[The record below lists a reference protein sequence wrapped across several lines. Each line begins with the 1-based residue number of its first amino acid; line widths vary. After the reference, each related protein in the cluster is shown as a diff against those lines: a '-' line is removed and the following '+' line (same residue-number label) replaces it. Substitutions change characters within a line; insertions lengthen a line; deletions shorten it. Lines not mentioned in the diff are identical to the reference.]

1 MVFLIAA
8 VVKSFG
14 TRSRSHN
21 HKLVVQLPDSI
32 PMLEKLL
39 SRRRSAIQK
48 PLVLISGLFL
58 LTLLSDTRTIRAQ
71 EPTTRDEFW
80 PSVEVYINVKP
91 KVRLYLL
98 GTVSKAIEDGEL
110 FNAQSYE
117 AQIGAH
123 VDYIPNEHLI
133 LRAGYRY
140 GRAVGNNDDGF
151 REHRLLSEQILR
163 KLLPGDLL
171 LTDRNRED
179 FRIIKGDFSFRYR
192 NRVMIEREFQ
202 FNLPILRRR
211 TITPYVSGEISF
223 DTRFGVWNR
232 NRFAVGVVQSL
243 RRGPILR
250 TLLPKRQ
257 VNLDLYF
264 MRQNDSRSSPPH
276 LNALGAGLVFHF

>member
-1 MVFLIAA
+1 
-8 VVKSFG
+8 
-14 TRSRSHN
+14 
-21 HKLVVQLPDSI
+21 
-32 PMLEKLL
+32 MLEKLQN
-39 SRRRSAIQK
+39 RRTAIQK
-48 PLVLISGLFL
+48 SLVLISGLFL
-58 LTLLSDTRTIRAQ
+58 LVLFSDTHTIKAQ
-71 EPTTRDEFW
+71 EPTTTDEFW

-202 FNLPILRRR
+202 VNLPILRRR

-232 NRFAVGVVQSL
+232 NRYAVGVVQSL

-250 TLLPKRQ
+250 QLLPKRGI
-257 VNLDLYF
+257 NLDLYL
-264 MRQNDSRSSPPH
+264 MRQNDSRSSPSH
-276 LNALGAGLVFHF
+276 VNAVGAGLVFHF

>member
-1 MVFLIAA
+1 
-8 VVKSFG
+8 
-14 TRSRSHN
+14 
-21 HKLVVQLPDSI
+21 
-32 PMLEKLL
+32 MLEKPP
-39 SRRRSAIQK
+39 SQRRSAIQK
-48 PLVLISGLFL
+48 TLVLISGLFL
-58 LTLLSDTRTIRAQ
+58 LVLLIDTRTTRAQ

-80 PSVEVYINVKP
+80 PSIEVYINVKP
-91 KVRLYLL
+91 KVRLYLMA
-98 GTVSKAIEDGEL
+98 TVSKSVEDGEL

-117 AQIGAH
+117 GQIGAH

-140 GRAVGNNDDGF
+140 GRAIGNNDDGF

-163 KLLPGDLL
+163 KLLPGKLL

-179 FRIIKGDFSFRYR
+179 FRFVTGDFSFRYR

-202 FNLPILRRR
+202 LNLPLLRRR

-232 NRFAVGVVQSL
+232 NRYAVGIVQSL

-250 TLLPKRQ
+250 TLLPKRAI
-257 VNLDLYF
+257 NLDLYL
-264 MRQNDSRSSPPH
+264 MRQNDSRSSPSH
-276 LNALGAGLVFHF
+276 VNALGAGLVFHF

>member
-1 MVFLIAA
+1 MLG
-8 VVKSFG
+8 KP
-14 TRSRSHN
+14 SR
-21 HKLVVQLPDSI
+21 P
-32 PMLEKLL
+32 
-39 SRRRSAIQK
+39 RSAIQRL
-48 PLVLISGLFL
+48 LVLISAPFL
-58 LTLLSDTRTIRAQ
+58 LVLLSGTRTIRAQ

-110 FNAQSYE
+110 FNAQTYE

-123 VDYIPNEHLI
+123 VDYIPNKHLI

-140 GRAVGNNDDGF
+140 GRAIGSTDDGF

-163 KLLPGDLL
+163 KILPGDLL

-179 FRIIKGDFSFRYR
+179 FRFITGDFSFRYR

-202 FNLPILRRR
+202 LTLPLLRHR

-223 DTRFGVWNR
+223 DTRFGMWNR
-232 NRFAVGVVQSL
+232 NRYAVGVVQSL
-243 RRGPILR
+243 RRGPVLR
-250 TLLPKRQ
+250 TLLPKRGI
-257 VNLDLYF
+257 NLDLYL
-264 MRQNDSRSSPPH
+264 MRQNDSRSSPAH
-276 LNALGAGLVFHF
+276 INALGAGLVFHF

>member
-1 MVFLIAA
+1 
-8 VVKSFG
+8 
-14 TRSRSHN
+14 
-21 HKLVVQLPDSI
+21 
-32 PMLEKLL
+32 MLEKLL

-48 PLVLISGLFL
+48 PVVLISGLFL

-123 VDYIPNEHLI
+123 VDYIPNQHFI

-202 FNLPILRRR
+202 VNLPILSRRSM
-211 TITPYVSGEISF
+211 TPYVSGEISF

-232 NRFAVGVVQSL
+232 NRYAVGVVQSL

-250 TLLPKRQ
+250 QLLPKRGI
-257 VNLDLYF
+257 NLDLYL
-264 MRQNDSRSSPPH
+264 MRQNDSRSSPSH
-276 LNALGAGLVFHF
+276 VNAVGAGLVFHF

>member
-1 MVFLIAA
+1 LVIA
-8 VVKSFG
+8 V
-14 TRSRSHN
+14 
-21 HKLVVQLPDSI
+21 
-32 PMLEKLL
+32 L
-39 SRRRSAIQK
+39 SKGLGRRVARCRPPQRSAIPK
-48 PLVLISGLFL
+48 TLVLISGLFL
-58 LTLLSDTRTIRAQ
+58 LVLLSDTLTIRAQ

-123 VDYIPNEHLI
+123 VDYIPTEHII

-140 GRAVGNNDDGF
+140 GRAIGSNDTGF

-163 KLLPGDLL
+163 KLLPGELL

-179 FRIIKGDFSFRYR
+179 FRFINGDFSFRYR

-202 FNLPILRRR
+202 WRHVPLLRGT
-211 TITPYVSGEISF
+211 TINPYVSGEISY
-223 DTRFGVWNR
+223 DTRFGIWNR
-232 NRFAVGVVQSL
+232 NRYAVGVVQSL

-250 TLLPKRQ
+250 QLLPKRGIK
-257 VNLDLYF
+257 LDLYL
-264 MRQNDSRSSPPH
+264 MRQNDSRASPAH
-276 LNALGAGLVFHF
+276 VNALGAGLVFYF

>member
-1 MVFLIAA
+1 MF
-8 VVKSFG
+8 
-14 TRSRSHN
+14 
-21 HKLVVQLPDSI
+21 
-32 PMLEKLL
+32 EKLP
-39 SRRRSAIQK
+39 RRRRRAIQK

-58 LTLLSDTRTIRAQ
+58 LVLLTDTRTIRAQ

-80 PSVEVYINVKP
+80 PAVEVYINVKP

-123 VDYIPNEHLI
+123 VDYIPNEQLI

-151 REHRLLSEQILR
+151 REHRVLADQILR

-171 LTDRNRED
+171 FTDRNREE
-179 FRIIKGDFSFRYR
+179 FRFITGDFSFRYR
-192 NRVMIEREFQ
+192 NRVTIEREFQ
-202 FNLPILRRR
+202 FDLPLLRRR
-211 TITPYVSGEISF
+211 TITPYVSGEIF
-223 DTRFGVWNR
+223 YDTRFGVWNR
-232 NRFAVGVVQSL
+232 NRYAVGVIQSL
-243 RRGPILR
+243 RRGPVLR
-250 TLLPKRQ
+250 KFLPKRQ

-264 MRQNDSRSSPPH
+264 MHQNDSRSSPPH
-276 LNALGAGLVFHF
+276 VNALGAALIFYF